1 MKTKELIK
9 KVNVVKGIAACEETH
24 RLTFYEI
31 GQTFPFYTMDKK
43 NVDFGQGDSNFRN
56 LSDTNMSRLSY
67 VIYAIREYLETPLA
81 EREEEASKED
91 FMNLK
96 VDEKCEWSRESD
108 DVWRSDCGLLW
119 EFDNE
124 ETPKANNMNYCPQ
137 CGKILEEAPECWEEA
152 E

>member
-1 MKTKELIK
+1 MRDNRKIWRVRKY
-9 KVNVVKGIAACEETH
+9 
-24 RLTFYEI
+24 REI
-31 GQTFPFYTMDKK
+31 G
-43 NVDFGQGDSNFRN
+43 GSG
-56 LSDTNMSRLSY
+56 
-67 VIYAIREYLETPLA
+67 
-81 EREEEASKED
+81 
-91 FMNLK
+91 MNYSEVK
-96 VDEKCEWSRESD
+96 VEVEKCEWSRESD